1 MFYDLRRISEVLKK
15 SNRKSRHKLIIAVA
29 LSIISLIFLLLITE
43 NHAQSK
49 SESYVLGKQGGAVVA
64 GTKSGN
70 ASIWPITHPAFIVSF
85 FPTKISTAN
94 QDGYRKTVDS
104 IKSVIPYAN
113 SNALWIC
120 SNTLS
125 EYLEDKG
132 FNTKKQVYKAR
143 RSSLNGSMMLYGGV
157 NDPETTKSIID
168 FDASNRTNKNPAPN
182 GVFYQNV
189 LGLYIKNNRNFAAL
203 SKDPDFAKLLE
214 KPSAAKIDESLKVW
228 SFITDTNTQG
238 TSSTG
243 YTYTVDI
250 KKNMEEFMNYNSFPK
265 RFLVSN
271 WVEERKTNYDTKGID
286 SNGKLKAYSITV
298 IEELDLRYL
307 DLLMTLNAMANN
319 RTYWQ
324 NGIKSYMKDNKGEAT
339 LSITHSMVARL
350 ESLST
355 KGGDVEPATVF
366 VSSNDLT
373 QTAYNVKSDFNLSDL
388 IPSKKVAEIANSKV
402 YNKRLKKAVELS
414 KPSTYKNTGI
424 YSTAIISRILS
435 EEVRKVKDG
444 KLVWGDSYND
454 AELIKLLRFQ
464 VDENSTPWYGTNWA
478 LEPPIA
484 GSTVNYGVKLQT
496 DSTVYN
502 TINKKTGPLYDEKTK
517 NINLRK
523 YYELKDSSKL
533 QDDTV
538 PTDDT
543 VKVQVLLNALNIKG
557 EKPGEESSIK
567 EWDTFIKQNNI
578 SNFRVKILL
587 YRDNNGTKFD
597 TLSDKKYTQIHT
609 GTNTWCTSNSWV
621 KITANDMKELLRG
634 KKAINQWVD
643 TSIASMLVREEDG
656 EKAVKY
662 AARVYIQYQA
672 QDKKWYYT
680 TGKAD
685 TDTGNLVIS
694 SKNTT
699 LAEVRQSNNV
709 YHKYKWNPLT
719 PTTEDLDY
727 PTDSWSSKEPS
738 LAYAEMKEG
747 TIYNET
753 FEAMAG
759 VPSTRTLYFSS
770 GGNEF
775 MADLQVNYEHDT
787 TAIREY
793 ITHYNGTECEYKEN
807 DKLIGGTG
815 KYSENLTFVGDSTGK
830 TISKSITAESSQ
842 IATPEG
848 NSSGNITVSGHTSET
863 TLWAEWTGSIDNGTQ
878 EPSDSGSF
886 DAGKAGT
893 PCAGKDFDVGKL
905 RTKKDPSTDWK
916 VDAYNKALEQA
927 TKWATDMEATNSS
940 YTVQKIADS
949 DGQARQY
956 KVGNA
961 VITITLTGGS
971 NGYTVTT
978 PRSYGGGTY
987 SSSSASAASLNS
999 NDKGKLG
1006 SGWGWSPGKLGFGSG
1021 YSDCGHGHGATG
1033 WHTAPIAAVPP
1044 DKDGNGGRP
1053 AVPGVEHTHNCGSF
1067 TDAVDITQGASG
1079 TINYTIKVT
1088 FQNGT
1093 LTSSNSDGNAA
1104 DVAATTKTG
1113 LSSLP
1118 AHALCGPCC
1127 AHDLPAIEDAWSQDL
1142 TYDTIKITKSN
1153 VYKLQNGY
1161 VTEMSNITYDGKE
1174 NIIAGIT
1181 QGDPNIFYNIAAY
1194 NNPAYNADK
1203 KLTNG
1208 SQIGRIRYSLQEAQ
1222 GDKVYYEEM
1231 SSGEYKRTNK
1241 CDGLAKMQS
1250 PMNPAPPAKT
1260 GHELGYASGI
1270 LYSNG
1275 KTAGFGTA
1283 PAVNI
1288 TTEDFLSD
1296 NTATVATPKT
1306 AYGNKL
1312 DSRDLTTEEWKRF
1325 YTRRTQPVTA
1335 TVISDMLILQT
1346 SSGDQSPVYYEENTK
1361 AVKAQEDF
1369 NSLQASGDVK
1379 KASTQEQVDAKW
1391 NKMWTNNATTFA
1403 KAIETAINVGSY
1415 NGKYDQTSSK
1425 YKGTGDNARI
1435 ATRFDND
1442 ISVFSSPKDELGLAR
1457 VTSNQ
1462 TFTRPA
1468 YGTSNIASPGK
1479 AQARM
1484 NREND
1489 LLLYIDKIKQNPT
1502 NSNDEYI
1509 TGDSFVFYIPVL
1521 KYKVVG
1527 DTVVTVPEDAGE
1539 SKNVG
1544 DGEEN
1549 ADDGTGDEDEIPDA
1563 FKEKESDILVEGG
1576 YHYGPGLIYESKYSA
1591 YDDNS
1596 DYKVNNFIVLNAV
1609 SAQDA
1614 MIVKSEVEDQRTE
1627 EGIVKDAMETLKALE
1642 KCPGTPALC
1651 EYRVLNCKYTLDTT
1665 SLSFNFDKKETEN
1678 VFDDDASG
1686 TADEYIT
1693 NNIVNTDGAHTTY
1706 KLPEGFTLTS
1716 GDETYSGFGTGQF
1729 LKVAGAGTSLN
1740 FSYNDCK
1747 IYLTPA
1753 SRVRVSAD
1761 IYIPAAPASNT
1772 MLFSI
1777 GGVGLYLPANTG
1789 SPVFITSTGEKR
1801 TSSANILGRKVKVV
1815 ATFSLGSLYD
1825 CELSIDGTKVIAQ
1838 ITTGLTEAQIAAA
1851 AIDETMRGEGLNI
1864 GCWEYNTSYATNFY
1878 TDNIVITRCGGTLE
1892 HTASC
1897 YTTYKK
1903 ANPVYQDLYNGI
1915 SNKAK
1920 EVSSKVYN
1928 YTGNVQ
1934 SVTLDAGTYMLEAF
1948 GASGGNGRLTN
1959 TETIVPNSGGK
1970 GGYSSGTVTFTK
1982 QTTLYIVAGGKGS
1995 DQTSL
2000 DYQAFGQGGYN
2011 GGGNGGADMVDGTS
2025 PESGAGGGG
2034 ATDIRLSAPSVY
2046 RDIISSVNPNI
2057 GKFADNLNASG
2068 STGKVS
2074 VVKLPTGESALK
2086 YTAGSQHL
2094 AANLT
2099 NVFVAGHTYKIS
2111 FEAWTTAASDVLHV
2125 DAHPD
2130 TLPQTDF
2137 TISSTRKTYTTTLS
2151 SNLNEMNGAYF
2162 RIFASGEIF
2171 SGDVYVTNIRVY
2183 DTNQTVSTPLD
2194 YDSLASRI
2202 LIAGGGGGAI
2212 SYLTNGSA
2220 DGYGGDGG
2228 GSTGTTLNSAANEP
2242 GTQTTGYTLG
2252 QGQNGLNSYNT
2263 TNTGNYATAGNGGG
2277 YYGGKVTAAQDTA
2290 ITAGSVSINTGGAG
2304 GSGYIAETLTNTMMT
2319 TGVNNGNGYVKITKI
2334 SSVDWAGVFNDG
2346 SYGVVSNYSKHVHDA
2361 SCLTISSEG
2370 YQIALAEAK
2379 AGDWTDLKK
2388 ELGTELFNKVV
2399 TNFNININAGNVSNN
2414 VDGNT
2419 SRSATIDTETE
2430 KVTQT
2435 QTVPSGTAYNFGYTG
2450 SYQTFTAPA
2459 SGTYKLEVWGAQ
2471 GGTAPHGG
2479 AGGLGGYSTGT
2490 INLTANQ
2497 SITIYVGGMG
2507 NTIAGGWNG
2516 GGNTGF
2522 SNPDGAGGGG
2532 ATDIRVD
2539 GNALSNRIIV
2549 AGGGGGSGCSNNIG
2563 GAGGGTVGYAGS
2575 GNNYGTPGGGGTQTT
2590 GGYSANGSSGSLGQ
2604 GGNAYSGYD
2613 WSGGGGGGGYYG
2625 GGAGQSQS
2633 GGATS
2638 GGGGSGYIGGV
2649 SNGSMSTGIRSG
2661 NGYATI
2667 TLQSGGTVTS
2677 YETVISNTTVQNPT
2691 GVVKA
2696 GQTYTYGYTG
2706 GVQAITLPAGTY
2718 QLEAFGAA
2726 GGGNTASGTSRG
2738 SRGGK
2743 GGYTSGTVTL
2753 KETTTLYIYVGEKG
2767 TTNTGTAAGGW
2778 NGGGNAVWASTTK
2791 IGAGGGATDFR
2802 ITAGNWND
2810 LNSLKSRILVAG
2822 GGGGSD
2828 DIGEASG
2835 AYHSKQP
2842 GTYSTPLANDN
2853 DETGGAGGGING
2865 GGAVT
2870 SGYEANYGYGTQTG
2884 GGTAAAGG
2892 VNGGF
2897 GYGGANTNSAADYGG
2912 GGGGYYGGASGGGAY
2927 QGGAGG
2933 ASYVSGYTG
2942 CDTTYRANQKYA
2954 AFTNVT
2960 LQQGVRAGN
2969 GYAKVTVLDVKTI
2982 PEDNELFNF
2991 IKANMNLI
2999 PDKVTTG
3006 GVTIVNPIWNCKT
3019 RNNTGITYTEQTILT
3034 CTEPHHSGGHYDYA
3048 SDICWDP
3055 CGNDEN
3061 HKHTKLEV
3069 IDANGT
3075 KVQQA
3080 TYITL
3085 DNFFKIYFP
3094 NAGDFQGND
3103 SYGIL
3108 QPSVY
3113 RGKGYKQGMDTT
3125 EWTREKYVKFDFD
3138 VLYERR
3144 GVWES
3149 YPAGNWIPLEIID
3162 AATTRKYALTDGTK
3176 LTIDGNTYVFDRAN
3190 GLMRCNG
3197 GSTTLIEGNN
3207 MAVMNGKIFVLN
3219 SDGTVNVSD
3228 PCKEYNFYCLL
3239 ENNEHTCVEAQF
3251 AVEGIN
3257 YDGQSTTEDPYS
3269 GNDSYEDEYDI
3280 YYYGNTYS
3288 TNKDRFN
3295 DFTANHTAAKMA
3307 YLDVIG
3313 RIGNLI
3319 VEDSDD
3325 MRFSNYFKKSIAE
3338 TNEDWLVQGIIS
3350 RVDSSISEHYLSWH
3364 RNTAGYP
3371 LAVDVRGE
3379 QVSKEKGYY
3388 NTWGAQE
3395 WTTKA
3400 ESSGLSLSADKNS
3413 KSILQKEQL
3422 KLGYN
3427 VLFDVTTMGDYN
3439 QYLQV
3444 IPYFYALNK
3453 TSGELTPV
3461 DVYINNDGNTQ
3472 PINYFGLYSEYMDDN
3487 GNYKEGYDT
3496 LVDKLY
3502 KYTMYLNWTD
3512 EAARRN
3518 YTAGGKEASNTDAV
3532 RDYFIEP
3539 VRDSEGEITTYKYLT
3554 VPFGNFYNLG
3564 SLQCLQPG
3572 VRART
3577 FVGSSQISAIKE
3589 QASRLGITA
3598 NGINGGIETNLD
3610 NEFVSEM
3617 FYHQAQ
3623 RWHLSIG
3630 VPSSSTFVAYRE
3642 KGIHLAPEDN
3652 WYVAS
3657 YVEDGVTKTKQFSK
3671 AFLTASV
3678 ADKEYDVGTAFLIS
3692 GTEYTITNEYQ
3703 AGKEYNDNDDY
3714 VILMTADIKAIG
3726 DEWNLKYS
3734 TGNDNGYI
3742 TVDGTTYTFDGT
3754 IPTFIAAYD
3763 TKSSLVDISTQHTH

>member
-1 MFYDLRRISEVLKK
+1 MINAILQKLKVLYINSKHKK
-15 SNRKSRHKLIIAVA
+15 RNLVILVILVMVVIASMVA
-29 LSIISLIFLLLITE
+29 LKQAYA
-43 NHAQSK
+43 HAF
-49 SESYVLGKQGGAVVA
+49 VLGNKGSAVVA

-70 ASIWPITHPAFIVSF
+70 ATVWPVTHPVFIVQLYQAPF
-85 FPTKISTAN
+85 AMGHDNGGDKQVAN
-94 QDGYRKTVDS
+94 AIKT
-104 IKSVIPYAN
+104 VIPYA
-113 SNALWIC
+113 SENALWMC
-120 SNTLS
+120 SNSLS
-125 EYLEDKG
+125 EYLIRKK
-132 FNTKKQVYKAR
+132 FNTKEQVYIAR
-143 RSSLNGSMMLYGGV
+143 RSSLNGGLVLKGGEKDSVTTGRVLY
-157 NDPETTKSIID
+157 
-168 FDASNRTNKNPAPN
+168 FDDGHRTNTLPNPQTE
-182 GVFYQNV
+182 GIFFQKV
-189 LGLYIKNNRNFAAL
+189 LGLYIKNNRNFTLLCKDKDFLAL
-203 SKDPDFAKLLE
+203 LSEPSSAKV
-214 KPSAAKIDESLKVW
+214 SASLKLW
-228 SFITDTNTQG
+228 SYFTDADAKG
-238 TSSTG
+238 SDSTG
-243 YTYTVDI
+243 WSYTVDM
-250 KKNMEEFMNYNSFPK
+250 KPK
-265 RFLVSN
+265 MDKFL
-271 WVEERKTNYDTKGID
+271 NYDLFEKKGISLDQWKDKHLIPVTSKGLD
-286 SNGKLKAYSITV
+286 SKNNLQSYDITAG
-298 IEELDLRYL
+298 EEVDLRYL
-307 DLLMTLNAMANN
+307 DLLMTISAISNN
-319 RTYWQ
+319 KDYWKK
-324 NGIKSYMKDNKGEAT
+324 GIESYLKDNKGAANI
-339 LSITHSMVARL
+339 SITHGMVARL
-350 ESLST
+350 DSIST
-355 KGGDVEPATVF
+355 KDGDVEPGTVF
-366 VSSNDLT
+366 VSSNDLC
-373 QTAYNVKSDFNLSDL
+373 QTAYNVTTDYNLSGL
-388 IPSKKVAEIANSKV
+388 KSSALVASKTSSKK
-402 YNKRLKKAVELS
+402 YNPRLKKAVELS
-414 KPSTYKNTGI
+414 KSSKYKNTAI
-424 YSTAIISRILS
+424 FSTAIISRILA
-435 EEVRKVKDG
+435 EEVRNVKDG

-454 AELIKLLRFQ
+454 AELIELLKFQ
-464 VDENSTPWYGTNWA
+464 ITENSTFWSATNWA
-478 LEPPIA
+478 LEPPIDPPLLNYKAEIKLDSNDYNINKGKA
-484 GSTVNYGVKLQT
+484 GPIYEVKKNIDLKKYYTKTNPEKLTEKVVITEDVVNAQVTLTALTSDG
-496 DSTVYN
+496 
-502 TINKKTGPLYDEKTK
+502 KKTGT
-517 NINLRK
+517 
-523 YYELKDSSKL
+523 
-533 QDDTV
+533 T
-538 PTDDT
+538 
-543 VKVQVLLNALNIKG
+543 ALNQWKTFVDQNKIK
-557 EKPGEESSIK
+557 K
-567 EWDTFIKQNNI
+567 
-578 SNFRVKILL
+578 FRVKIQLW
-587 YRDNNGTKFD
+587 RDNKGTDFNVVPLGNKKFPQ
-597 TLSDKKYTQIHT
+597 THT
-609 GTNTWCTSNSWV
+609 GSETWNKTTTWQEF
-621 KITANDMKELLRG
+621 TAEELLEALKG
-634 KKAINQWVD
+634 KGAIGQWTD
-643 TSIASMLVREEDG
+643 ETIANLTVESSKTVSYQA
-656 EKAVKY
+656 K
-662 AARVYIQYQA
+662 VYLQYKA
-672 QDKKWYYT
+672 QDKNWYYT
-680 TGKAD
+680 TGKIDND
-685 TDTGNLVIS
+685 TDEKKKKLVIS
-694 SKNTT
+694 EVNET
-699 LAEVRQSNNV
+699 LAEIRKTNKANLTYS
-709 YHKYKWNPLT
+709 WEPTLTTITPT
-719 PTTEDLDY
+719 PTTEIDY
-727 PTDSWSSKEPS
+727 PTDSWTSREPS
-738 LAYAEMKEG
+738 LAYAEIKEG

-787 TAIREY
+787 TVTREY

-830 TISKSITAESSQ
+830 TISKSVIAESSQ

-848 NSSGNITVSGHTSET
+848 NSSGNITVSSHTSET

-916 VDAYNKALEQA
+916 VDAYNKALKQA

-949 DGQARQY
+949 DGQVRQY

-961 VITITLTGGS
+961 IITITLTGGS

-1067 TDAVDITQGASG
+1067 TDAVDITQGASA

-1093 LTSSNSDGNAA
+1093 LTSSNSDGNAT

-1113 LSSLP
+1113 LPSLP

-1127 AHDLPAIEDAWSQDL
+1127 AHDLPAIEDVWTQDL

-1161 VTEMSNITYDGKE
+1161 VTEMSDITYDGKE

-1194 NNPAYNADK
+1194 NNPAYNTDK

-1250 PMNPAPPAKT
+1250 PMNPAPPSKT

-1275 KTAGFGTA
+1275 KTAGFGSA

-1288 TTEDFLSD
+1288 TTEDFISD

-1312 DSRDLTTEEWKRF
+1312 DSRDLKTEEWKRF
-1325 YTRRTQPVTA
+1325 YTRRSQPVTA

-1484 NREND
+1484 NREKD
-1489 LLLYIDKIKQNPT
+1489 LLLFIDKIKQDPT

-1527 DTVVTVPEDAGE
+1527 DAVVTVPEDAGE
-1539 SKNVG
+1539 SKDVG
-1544 DGEEN
+1544 EGEEN
-1549 ADDGTGDEDEIPDA
+1549 ADDGTAAEEEMPDA
-1563 FKEKESDILVEGG
+1563 FKEIESDILVECG

-1686 TADEYIT
+1686 SADEYIT

-1706 KLPEGFTLTS
+1706 KLPEGFSLTS

-1747 IYLTPA
+1747 IYMTPT
-1753 SRVRVSAD
+1753 SRVRISAD
-1761 IYIPAAPASNT
+1761 VYIPAAPASNT

-1864 GCWEYNTSYATNFY
+1864 GCWEYNASYATNFF

-1915 SNKAK
+1915 PIK
-1920 EVSSKVYN
+1920 
-1928 YTGNVQ
+1928 
-1934 SVTLDAGTYMLEAF
+1934 
-1948 GASGGNGRLTN
+1948 
-1959 TETIVPNSGGK
+1959 
-1970 GGYSSGTVTFTK
+1970 
-1982 QTTLYIVAGGKGS
+1982 
-1995 DQTSL
+1995 
-2000 DYQAFGQGGYN
+2000 
-2011 GGGNGGADMVDGTS
+2011 
-2025 PESGAGGGG
+2025 
-2034 ATDIRLSAPSVY
+2034 
-2046 RDIISSVNPNI
+2046 
-2057 GKFADNLNASG
+2057 
-2068 STGKVS
+2068 
-2074 VVKLPTGESALK
+2074 
-2086 YTAGSQHL
+2086 
-2094 AANLT
+2094 
-2099 NVFVAGHTYKIS
+2099 
-2111 FEAWTTAASDVLHV
+2111 
-2125 DAHPD
+2125 
-2130 TLPQTDF
+2130 
-2137 TISSTRKTYTTTLS
+2137 
-2151 SNLNEMNGAYF
+2151 
-2162 RIFASGEIF
+2162 
-2171 SGDVYVTNIRVY
+2171 
-2183 DTNQTVSTPLD
+2183 
-2194 YDSLASRI
+2194 
-2202 LIAGGGGGAI
+2202 
-2212 SYLTNGSA
+2212 
-2220 DGYGGDGG
+2220 
-2228 GSTGTTLNSAANEP
+2228 
-2242 GTQTTGYTLG
+2242 
-2252 QGQNGLNSYNT
+2252 
-2263 TNTGNYATAGNGGG
+2263 
-2277 YYGGKVTAAQDTA
+2277 KVTT
-2290 ITAGSVSINTGGAG
+2290 I
-2304 GSGYIAETLTNTMMT
+2304 
-2319 TGVNNGNGYVKITKI
+2319 
-2334 SSVDWAGVFNDG
+2334 DWAGTFNDG
-2346 SYGVVSNYSKHVHDA
+2346 SYGIISNFSKHIHDS
-2361 SCLTISSEG
+2361 SCLTIGSEG

-2379 AGDWTDLKK
+2379 AGNWTSLKK

-2399 TNFNININAGNVSNN
+2399 TQFNINDTNIPEGMLTKTYNGKLWGRVYYHDSTTGQYFADETEALNTNSTFKYSCLNQIQNLKTGSKYEFMLYYPENGQTNIWKQTNRPQDELETNSDGSQSAAGYEAVAIQMNDNFWGGLVKSTSGASLLDGSTYHGNWWYAIGSYAPYVTATGIPGGNTTIVNKVELWMAIGTSSGVSN
-2414 VDGNT
+2414 VDSNT
-2419 SRSATIDTETE
+2419 SKTAVLDTETE
-2430 KVTQT
+2430 KVTQVP
-2435 QTVPSGTAYNFGYTG
+2435 TVPSGTAYNFGYTG
-2450 SYQTFTAPA
+2450 SYQIFTAPTA
-2459 SGTYKLEVWGAQ
+2459 GTYTFETWGAQ
-2471 GGTAPHGG
+2471 ASGYYS
-2479 AGGLGGYSTGT
+2479 GLGGYSKGNYT
-2490 INLTANQ
+2490 LTSGQ
-2497 SITIYVGGMG
+2497 QVYIYVGGQYG
-2507 NTIAGGWNG
+2507 YNG
-2516 GGNTGF
+2516 GGTSTGNGD
-2522 SNPDGAGGGG
+2522 SNSTTYGGG
-2532 ATDIRVD
+2532 ATDIRI
-2539 GNALSNRIIV
+2539 GGTALNNRVIV
-2549 AGGGGGSGCSNNIG
+2549 AGGGGGGNYSGSWYNG
-2563 GAGGGTVGYAGS
+2563 
-2575 GNNYGTPGGGGTQTT
+2575 T
-2590 GGYSANGSSGSLGQ
+2590 GGNYASASYSLGQ
-2604 GGNAYSGYD
+2604 GQGYSHACSNYVGA
-2613 WSGGGGGGGYYG
+2613 GGGGYYG
-2625 GGAGQSQS
+2625 GAASYDGASYGGQ
-2633 GGATS
+2633 
-2638 GGGGSGYIGGV
+2638 GGSGYIGGV
-2649 SNGSMSTGIRSG
+2649 TNGSMTSSTRSG

-2667 TLQSGGTVTS
+2667 TLLSGETVTS
-2677 YETVISNTTVQNPT
+2677 YDTVITNNTVQNPT

-2969 GYAKVTVLDVKTI
+2969 GYAKVTVLGVKTI

-2999 PDKVTTG
+2999 PDKVTTD

-3055 CGNDEN
+3055 CGNDDN

-3094 NAGDFQGND
+3094 NAGDFQGKD

-3162 AATTRKYALTDGTK
+3162 ASTTRKYALTDGTK

-3239 ENNEHTCVEAQF
+3239 ENNEHACVEAQF

-3269 GNDSYEDEYDI
+3269 GNDSYEEEYDI

-3288 TNKDRFN
+3288 TNKDRFH

-3487 GNYKEGYDT
+3487 GNYKEGYDALT
-3496 LVDKLY
+3496 DKLY

>member
-1 MFYDLRRISEVLKK
+1 MFYDLRRISEVLNKL
-15 SNRKSRHKLIIAVA
+15 NRKSKHRFIIAVA
-29 LSIISLIFLLLITE
+29 LSIISLAFLLLITE

-85 FPTKISTAN
+85 YPTKISTA
-94 QDGYRKTVDS
+94 DAAGYDKTVKA

-168 FDASNRTNKNPAPN
+168 FDASHRTNKNPAPN

-250 KKNMEEFMNYNSFPK
+250 KKKMEEFMNYNSFPK

-286 SNGKLKAYSITV
+286 SNGKLKVYSITV

-388 IPSKKVAEIANSKV
+388 KASSNVAKIANSKV

-523 YYELKDSSKL
+523 YYELKDPSKL

-557 EKPGEESSIK
+557 EKPGEDSSIK

-621 KITANDMKELLRG
+621 KITANDMKELLKG

-719 PTTEDLDY
+719 PTPEDLDY

-738 LAYAEMKEG
+738 LAYAEIKEG

-753 FEAMAG
+753 FEVMAG

-775 MADLQVNYEHDT
+775 MADLQVDYEHDT
-787 TAIREY
+787 TATREY

-830 TISKSITAESSQ
+830 TISKSVIAESSQ

-848 NSSGNITVSGHTSET
+848 NSSGNITVSSHTSET

-878 EPSDSGSF
+878 EPSDNGSF

-1104 DVAATTKTG
+1104 DVAATTKAG
-1113 LSSLP
+1113 LPSLP

-1127 AHDLPAIEDAWSQDL
+1127 AHDLPAIEDVWTQDI

-1161 VTEMSNITYDGKE
+1161 VTEMSDITYDGKE

-1241 CDGLAKMQS
+1241 CDGLAKVQS

-1288 TTEDFLSD
+1288 TTEDFVSD
-1296 NTATVATPKT
+1296 NTATAATSKT

-1462 TFTRPA
+1462 TFTKPA

-1489 LLLYIDKIKQNPT
+1489 LLLYIDKIKQDPT
-1502 NSNDEYI
+1502 NGNDEYI

-1563 FKEKESDILVEGG
+1563 FEEKESDILVEGG

-1686 TADEYIT
+1686 TANEYIT

-1729 LKVAGAGTSLN
+1729 MKVAGVGTSLN

-1747 IYLTPA
+1747 IYMTPA
-1753 SRVRVSAD
+1753 SRVRISAD
-1761 IYIPAAPASNT
+1761 VYIPAAPTSNT

-1789 SPVFITSTGEKR
+1789 SPVFITSSGEKR

-1864 GCWEYNTSYATNFY
+1864 GCWEYNASYATNFY

-1915 SNKAK
+1915 PIK
-1920 EVSSKVYN
+1920 
-1928 YTGNVQ
+1928 
-1934 SVTLDAGTYMLEAF
+1934 
-1948 GASGGNGRLTN
+1948 
-1959 TETIVPNSGGK
+1959 
-1970 GGYSSGTVTFTK
+1970 
-1982 QTTLYIVAGGKGS
+1982 
-1995 DQTSL
+1995 
-2000 DYQAFGQGGYN
+2000 
-2011 GGGNGGADMVDGTS
+2011 
-2025 PESGAGGGG
+2025 
-2034 ATDIRLSAPSVY
+2034 
-2046 RDIISSVNPNI
+2046 
-2057 GKFADNLNASG
+2057 
-2068 STGKVS
+2068 
-2074 VVKLPTGESALK
+2074 
-2086 YTAGSQHL
+2086 
-2094 AANLT
+2094 
-2099 NVFVAGHTYKIS
+2099 
-2111 FEAWTTAASDVLHV
+2111 
-2125 DAHPD
+2125 
-2130 TLPQTDF
+2130 
-2137 TISSTRKTYTTTLS
+2137 
-2151 SNLNEMNGAYF
+2151 
-2162 RIFASGEIF
+2162 
-2171 SGDVYVTNIRVY
+2171 
-2183 DTNQTVSTPLD
+2183 
-2194 YDSLASRI
+2194 
-2202 LIAGGGGGAI
+2202 
-2212 SYLTNGSA
+2212 
-2220 DGYGGDGG
+2220 
-2228 GSTGTTLNSAANEP
+2228 
-2242 GTQTTGYTLG
+2242 
-2252 QGQNGLNSYNT
+2252 
-2263 TNTGNYATAGNGGG
+2263 
-2277 YYGGKVTAAQDTA
+2277 KVTT
-2290 ITAGSVSINTGGAG
+2290 I
-2304 GSGYIAETLTNTMMT
+2304 
-2319 TGVNNGNGYVKITKI
+2319 
-2334 SSVDWAGVFNDG
+2334 DWAGTFNDG
-2346 SYGVVSNYSKHVHDA
+2346 SYGIISNFSKHIHDS
-2361 SCLTISSEG
+2361 SCLTIGSEG

-2379 AGDWTDLKK
+2379 AGNWTSLKK

-2399 TNFNININAGNVSNN
+2399 TQFNINDTNIPEGMLTKTYNGKLWGRVYYHDSTTGQYFADETEALNTNSTFKYSCLNQIQNLKTGSKYEFMLYYPENGQTNIWKQTNRPQDELETNSDGSQSAAGYEAVAIQMNDNFWGGLVKSTSGASLLDGSTYHGNWWYAIGSYAPYVTATGIPGGNTTIVNKVELWMAIGTSSGVSN
-2414 VDGNT
+2414 VDSNT
-2419 SRSATIDTETE
+2419 SKTAVLDTETE
-2430 KVTQT
+2430 KVTQVP
-2435 QTVPSGTAYNFGYTG
+2435 TVPSGTAYNFGYTG
-2450 SYQTFTAPA
+2450 SYQIFTAPTA
-2459 SGTYKLEVWGAQ
+2459 GTYTFETWGAQ
-2471 GGTAPHGG
+2471 ASGYYS
-2479 AGGLGGYSTGT
+2479 GLGGYSKGNYT
-2490 INLTANQ
+2490 LTSGQ
-2497 SITIYVGGMG
+2497 QVYIYVGGQYG
-2507 NTIAGGWNG
+2507 YNG
-2516 GGNTGF
+2516 GGTSTGNGD
-2522 SNPDGAGGGG
+2522 SNSTTYGGG
-2532 ATDIRVD
+2532 ATDIRI
-2539 GNALSNRIIV
+2539 GGTALNNRVIV
-2549 AGGGGGSGCSNNIG
+2549 AGGGGGGNYSGSWYNG
-2563 GAGGGTVGYAGS
+2563 
-2575 GNNYGTPGGGGTQTT
+2575 T
-2590 GGYSANGSSGSLGQ
+2590 GGNYASASYSLGQ
-2604 GGNAYSGYD
+2604 GQGYSHACSNYVGA
-2613 WSGGGGGGGYYG
+2613 GGGGYYG
-2625 GGAGQSQS
+2625 GAASYDGASYGGQ
-2633 GGATS
+2633 
-2638 GGGGSGYIGGV
+2638 GGSGYIGGV
-2649 SNGSMSTGIRSG
+2649 TNGSMTSGTRSG

-2667 TLQSGGTVTS
+2667 TLLSGETVTS
-2677 YETVISNTTVQNPT
+2677 YDTVITNNTVQNPT

-2767 TTNTGTAAGGW
+2767 NTNTGTAAGGW

-2802 ITAGNWND
+2802 ITTGNWND

-2884 GGTAAAGG
+2884 GGAAAAGG

-2999 PDKVTTG
+2999 PDKVTTD

-3055 CGNDEN
+3055 CGNDDN

-3094 NAGDFQGND
+3094 NAGDFQGKD

-3162 AATTRKYALTDGTK
+3162 ASTTRKYALTDGTK

-3207 MAVMNGKIFVLN
+3207 MAVMNGKIFVWN

-3239 ENNEHTCVEAQF
+3239 ENNEHACVEAQF

-3269 GNDSYEDEYDI
+3269 GNDSYEEEYDI

-3413 KSILQKEQL
+3413 KSILQAEQL

-3487 GNYKEGYDT
+3487 GNYKEGYDA
-3496 LVDKLY
+3496 LADKLY
-3502 KYTMYLNWTD
+3502 KYTMYLNWTE

-3642 KGIHLAPEDN
+3642 KGFHLAPEDN

-3657 YVEDGVTKTKQFSK
+3657 YVKDGVTKTKQFSK
-3671 AFLTASV
+3671 AFLTANV
-3678 ADKEYDVGTAFLIS
+3678 VDKEYDVGTTFLLS

-3703 AGKEYNDNDDY
+3703 AGKEFNDNDDY

>member
-1 MFYDLRRISEVLKK
+1 M
-15 SNRKSRHKLIIAVA
+15 
-29 LSIISLIFLLLITE
+29 
-43 NHAQSK
+43 
-49 SESYVLGKQGGAVVA
+49 LGKKGSAVVA

-70 ASIWPITHPAFIVSF
+70 ASIWPVTHPVFIVKF
-85 FPTKISTAN
+85 YPTKISTASD
-94 QDGYRKTVDS
+94 DGYSDTLKT
-104 IKSVIPYAN
+104 IKKVIPYTGTD
-113 SNALWIC
+113 SLWIC

-125 EYLEDKG
+125 EYLYRQN
-132 FNTKKQVYKAR
+132 FNTKEQVYLAR
-143 RSSLNGSMMLYGGV
+143 RTSINGSLKLNGGK
-157 NDPETTKSIID
+157 NDPETTGRIVY
-168 FDASNRTNKNPAPN
+168 FDSSHRTNVNPAKD
-182 GVFYQNV
+182 GVFYQKV
-189 LGLYIKNNRNFAAL
+189 LGLFIKNNRNFLSL
-203 SKDPDFAKLLE
+203 SKDPEFNNLLT
-214 KPSAAKIDESLKVW
+214 KPSSSKVSDSLKVW
-228 SFITDTNTQG
+228 SFITDTNTKG
-238 TSSTG
+238 SDKDG
-243 YTYTVDI
+243 WTYTVDI
-250 KKNMEEFMNYNSFPK
+250 KKNMEEFMNYNSLPTE
-265 RFLVSN
+265 FLTSSWELEGMVTYN
-271 WVEERKTNYDTKGID
+271 TNGLDNND
-286 SNGKLKAYSITV
+286 NLKKYSITA

-307 DLLMTLNAMANN
+307 DLLMTLNAISNN

-324 NGIKSYMKDNKGEAT
+324 NGIKSYMTDNKGAAT
-339 LSITHSMVARL
+339 LSITHGMVARM

-373 QTAYNVKSDFNLSDL
+373 QTAYNVKKDNNLSTKDGVE
-388 IPSKKVAEIANSKV
+388 KVAKYTNSKV
-402 YNKRLKKAVELS
+402 YNTRLKKAVELS
-414 KPSTYKNTGI
+414 GSKTYKSTGI

-435 EEVRKVKDG
+435 EEVRKIKDS

-454 AELIKLLRFQ
+454 AELIKLLKFQ
-464 VDENSTPWYGTNWA
+464 IKDASPWYGTNWA
-478 LEPPIA
+478 LEPPIF
-484 GSTVNYGVKLQT
+484 SSVNYKAILRT
-496 DSTVYN
+496 DSTDF
-502 TINKKTGPLYDEKTK
+502 NKIKGKNGPLYSASTK
-517 NINLRK
+517 SINLIK
-523 YYELKDSSKL
+523 YYELTDPSKKYENTVTTNDVVSTQVSLNAIDSKGKKAGDTNEWKDFIKRNGIKNFK
-533 QDDTV
+533 
-538 PTDDT
+538 
-543 VKVQVLLNALNIKG
+543 VKVV
-557 EKPGEESSIK
+557 
-567 EWDTFIKQNNI
+567 
-578 SNFRVKILL
+578 L
-587 YRDNNGTKFD
+587 YRDNGG
-597 TLSDKKYTQIHT
+597 SDFKAVGKLTQIHT
-609 GTNTWCTSNSWV
+609 GSKTWCTSDSW
-621 KITANDMKELLRG
+621 KAYTADAMLKLLEG
-634 KKAINQWVD
+634 NEPIDTWVD
-643 TSIASMLVREEDG
+643 PSIASMELDKKKG
-656 EKAVKY
+656 EVPVNY
-662 AARVYIQYQA
+662 AARVYIKYQA
-672 QDKKWYYT
+672 KDKKWYYT
-680 TGKAD
+680 SGKEVESKES
-685 TDTGNLVIS
+685 LSIS
-694 SKNTT
+694 SVLTKIPD
-699 LAEVRQSNNV
+699 VRESNKV
-709 YHKYKWNPLT
+709 THTYFWTT
-719 PTTEDLDY
+719 PTITPTPSGSITPTPTIDIEVDY
-727 PTDSWSSKEPS
+727 PSDSWSSRVPS
-738 LAYAEMKEG
+738 LAYAEIKEG

-775 MADLQVNYEHDT
+775 MADLQVDYEHDT
-787 TAIREY
+787 TATREY

-830 TISKSITAESSQ
+830 TISKSVTAESSQ

-848 NSSGNITVSGHTSET
+848 NNSGNITVSGHTGET
-863 TLWAEWTGSIDNGTQ
+863 TLWAQWSGSIDNGTQ
-878 EPSDSGSF
+878 EPSDIGSF
-886 DAGKAGT
+886 DAGKAGS
-893 PCAGKDFDVGKL
+893 PCKGKDYDVGKL
-905 RTKKDPSTDWK
+905 RTKADPSTDWK
-916 VDAYNKALEQA
+916 VDAYNNALKQA
-927 TKWATDMEATNSS
+927 TKWATDMEGTNSS

-949 DGQARQY
+949 DGQVRQY

-971 NGYTVTT
+971 NGYSNTT
-978 PRSYGGGTY
+978 QRSYGGGTY

-1006 SGWGWSPGKLGFGSG
+1006 SGWGWSPGTLGSGSG

-1033 WHTAPIAAVPP
+1033 WHTAPVAAVPP
-1044 DKDGNGGRP
+1044 DKNGNGGKP
-1053 AVPGVEHTHNCGSF
+1053 AVPGVEHSHNCGDF
-1067 TDAVDITQGASG
+1067 NEAKDITQGASG

-1093 LTSSNSDGNAA
+1093 LTSNNSDGNSA
-1104 DVAATTKTG
+1104 DVAATAKTG

-1127 AHDLPAIEDAWSQDL
+1127 DHDLPAIEDVWTQDL

-1161 VTEMSNITYDGKE
+1161 VTEMSDITYDGEDK
-1174 NIIAGIT
+1174 IIAGIT

-1194 NNPAYNADK
+1194 NNPAYNKDK

-1231 SSGEYKRTNK
+1231 SNGEYKRTNK
-1241 CDGLAKMQS
+1241 CDGLAKIQS
-1250 PMNPAPPAKT
+1250 QVNPAPPAKT

-1288 TTEDFLSD
+1288 TTEDFVSD
-1296 NTATVATPKT
+1296 NTATVTTPKT

-1312 DSRDLTTEEWKRF
+1312 DSRDLKTEEWKRF
-1325 YTRRTQPVTA
+1325 YTRRTQLVTA

-1369 NSLQASGDVK
+1369 NSLQASGDVE
-1379 KASTQEQVDAKW
+1379 KASSQEQVDAKW

-1403 KAIETAINVGSY
+1403 KATDTVVNVGSY
-1415 NGKYDQTSSK
+1415 NGKYNQTSSK
-1425 YKGTGDNARI
+1425 YKGTGNNAI
-1435 ATRFDND
+1435 ISTRFDND
-1442 ISVFSSPKDELGLAR
+1442 LSVFSSPKDELGLAR

-1468 YGTSNIASPGK
+1468 YGTTNIASPGK

-1484 NREND
+1484 NREKD
-1489 LLLYIDKIKQNPT
+1489 LLLFVDKIKQDPT
-1502 NSNDEYI
+1502 NSNEKYI
-1509 TGDSFVFYIPVL
+1509 TGDSYIFYIPVL

-1527 DTVVTVPEDAGE
+1527 DLIVTVPEDAGQIKDAGE
-1539 SKNVG
+1539 GEYYDDDGSGG
-1544 DGEEN
+1544 DG
-1549 ADDGTGDEDEIPDA
+1549 DEISEA
-1563 FKEKESDILVEGG
+1563 FEEEESDILIEAG
-1576 YHYGPGLIYESKYSA
+1576 YDYGPGLLYESKYSA

-1596 DYKVNNFIVLNAV
+1596 DYKVNDFIVLNAV
-1609 SAQDA
+1609 AAQDA

-1627 EGIVKDAMETLKALE
+1627 EGIVKDAIETLKALE

-1651 EYRVLNCKYTLDTT
+1651 EYRALNCKYTLDTT
-1665 SLSFNFDKKETEN
+1665 SLSFNLDKIETEN
-1678 VFDDDASG
+1678 VYDDDASG
-1686 TADEYIT
+1686 TTDEYIT

-1729 LKVAGAGTSLN
+1729 LKVAGAGTSLH

-1747 IYLTPA
+1747 IYLTPT
-1753 SRVRVSAD
+1753 SRVRISAD
-1761 IYIPAAPASNT
+1761 IYIPAATAPNT
-1772 MLFSI
+1772 MLFSM
-1777 GGVGLYLPANTG
+1777 GSVGLYLPANTG
-1789 SPVFITSTGEKR
+1789 SPAFITSTGEKR
-1801 TSSANILGRKVKVV
+1801 TSSVNILGRKVKVV

-1825 CELSIDGTKVIAQ
+1825 CELSIDGTKVITQ
-1838 ITTGLTEAQIAAA
+1838 ITAGLTEAQIAAA
-1851 AIDETMRGEGLNI
+1851 AIDESMRGDGLNI

-1897 YTTYKK
+1897 YTTYKQ

-1915 SNKAK
+1915 PIKK
-1920 EVSSKVYN
+1920 
-1928 YTGNVQ
+1928 
-1934 SVTLDAGTYMLEAF
+1934 D
-1948 GASGGNGRLTN
+1948 
-1959 TETIVPNSGGK
+1959 
-1970 GGYSSGTVTFTK
+1970 
-1982 QTTLYIVAGGKGS
+1982 
-1995 DQTSL
+1995 
-2000 DYQAFGQGGYN
+2000 
-2011 GGGNGGADMVDGTS
+2011 
-2025 PESGAGGGG
+2025 
-2034 ATDIRLSAPSVY
+2034 
-2046 RDIISSVNPNI
+2046 
-2057 GKFADNLNASG
+2057 
-2068 STGKVS
+2068 ST
-2074 VVKLPTGESALK
+2074 
-2086 YTAGSQHL
+2086 
-2094 AANLT
+2094 
-2099 NVFVAGHTYKIS
+2099 
-2111 FEAWTTAASDVLHV
+2111 
-2125 DAHPD
+2125 
-2130 TLPQTDF
+2130 
-2137 TISSTRKTYTTTLS
+2137 
-2151 SNLNEMNGAYF
+2151 
-2162 RIFASGEIF
+2162 
-2171 SGDVYVTNIRVY
+2171 
-2183 DTNQTVSTPLD
+2183 
-2194 YDSLASRI
+2194 
-2202 LIAGGGGGAI
+2202 
-2212 SYLTNGSA
+2212 
-2220 DGYGGDGG
+2220 
-2228 GSTGTTLNSAANEP
+2228 
-2242 GTQTTGYTLG
+2242 
-2252 QGQNGLNSYNT
+2252 
-2263 TNTGNYATAGNGGG
+2263 
-2277 YYGGKVTAAQDTA
+2277 KVT
-2290 ITAGSVSINTGGAG
+2290 SIDWTG
-2304 GSGYIAETLTNTMMT
+2304 I
-2319 TGVNNGNGYVKITKI
+2319 
-2334 SSVDWAGVFNDG
+2334 FNDG
-2346 SYGVVSNYSKHVHDA
+2346 SYGIVSNYSKHVHEF
-2361 SCLTISSEG
+2361 SCLNIGSEG

-2379 AGDWTDLKK
+2379 AGNWTALKK
-2388 ELGTELFNKVV
+2388 ELGTDLFQKVV
-2399 TNFNININAGNVSNN
+2399 TQFNINDTNIPEGMLTKTYNGKLWGRVYYHDSTTGQYFANDTEVLNTNSTFKYSCLNQIQNLKTGSKYEFMLYYPENGQTNIWKQTNRPQDELETNSDGSQSAAGYEAVAIQMNDNFWGGLVKSTSGASLLDGSTYHDNWWYAIGSYAPYVTATGIPGGNNTIVNKVELWMAIGTSSGVSN
-2414 VDGNT
+2414 VDSNT
-2419 SRSATIDTETE
+2419 SKTAVLDTETE
-2430 KVTQT
+2430 KVTQVP
-2435 QTVPSGTAYNFGYTG
+2435 TVPSGTAYNFGYTG
-2450 SYQTFTAPA
+2450 SYQIFTAPTA
-2459 SGTYKLEVWGAQ
+2459 GTYTFETWGAQ
-2471 GGTAPHGG
+2471 ASGYYS
-2479 AGGLGGYSTGT
+2479 GLGGYSKGNYTLASG
-2490 INLTANQ
+2490 Q
-2497 SITIYVGGMG
+2497 QVYIYVGGQYG
-2507 NTIAGGWNG
+2507 YNG
-2516 GGNTGF
+2516 GGTSSGNGDINATTY
-2522 SNPDGAGGGG
+2522 GGG
-2532 ATDIRVD
+2532 ATDIRV
-2539 GNALSNRIIV
+2539 GGSSLNNRVIV
-2549 AGGGGGSGCSNNIG
+2549 AGGGGGGNYSGSW
-2563 GAGGGTVGYAGS
+2563 YS
-2575 GNNYGTPGGGGTQTT
+2575 GT
-2590 GGYSANGSSGSLGQ
+2590 GGNYASASYSLGQ
-2604 GGNAYSGYD
+2604 GQDYSHACSNYVGA
-2613 WSGGGGGGGYYG
+2613 GGGGYYG
-2625 GGAGQSQS
+2625 GAASSDGASYGGQ
-2633 GGATS
+2633 
-2638 GGGGSGYIGGV
+2638 GGSGYIGGV
-2649 SNGSMSTGIRSG
+2649 TNGSMTSGTRSG

-2667 TLQSGGTVTS
+2667 TLLSG
-2677 YETVISNTTVQNPT
+2677 ETVSSYDTIITNNTVQNPT

-2743 GGYTSGTVTL
+2743 GGYTAGTVTL

-2767 TTNTGTAAGGW
+2767 NTDTGTAAGGW

-2791 IGAGGGATDFR
+2791 MGAGGGATDFR

-2810 LNSLKSRILVAG
+2810 FNSLKSRILVAG

-2828 DIGEASG
+2828 DTGEASG

-2933 ASYVSGYTG
+2933 SSYVSGYTG

-2969 GYAKVTVLDVKTI
+2969 GYARVTVLDVKTI

-2999 PDKVTTG
+2999 PDKVTTD

-3019 RNNTGITYTEQTILT
+3019 RNNTGISYTEQTILT
-3034 CTEPHHSGGHYDYA
+3034 CTEPHHSSGHYDYA

-3055 CGNDEN
+3055 CGKDDN

-3085 DNFFKIYFP
+3085 DNFFKIYYP
-3094 NAGDFQGND
+3094 NAGDFMGND

-3149 YPAGNWIPLEIID
+3149 YAAGNWIPLEIID
-3162 AATTRKYALTDGTK
+3162 ASTTRKYALTGGTK

-3190 GLMRCNG
+3190 GLLQCNG

-3207 MAVMNGKIFVLN
+3207 MAVMNGKIFVWN
-3219 SDGTVNVSD
+3219 NDGTVNVSD

-3239 ENNEHTCVEAQF
+3239 ENNEHACVEAQF

-3257 YDGQSTTEDPYS
+3257 YDGQSTTEEPYT
-3269 GNDSYEDEYDI
+3269 GNDSYEEEYDI

-3288 TNKDRFN
+3288 TNKDRFS
-3295 DFTANHTAAKMA
+3295 DFTSNHTAAKMA

-3400 ESSGLSLSADKNS
+3400 ESNGLSLSADKNS
-3413 KSILQKEQL
+3413 KSILQAEQL

-3472 PINYFGLYSEYMDDN
+3472 PINYFGLYSEYMDDS

-3496 LVDKLY
+3496 LADKLY
-3502 KYTMYLNWTD
+3502 KYTMYLNWTE
-3512 EAARRN
+3512 EATRRN

-3539 VRDSEGEITTYKYLT
+3539 VRDAEGEITTYKYLT

-3564 SLQCLQPG
+3564 TLQCLQPG

-3577 FVGSSQISAIKE
+3577 FVGGSQVSAIKE
-3589 QASRLGITA
+3589 QASRLGITT

-3610 NEFVSEM
+3610 DEFVSEM

-3657 YVEDGVTKTKQFSK
+3657 YVEEGVVKTKQYSK
-3671 AFLTASV
+3671 AFLTANV
-3678 ADKEYDVGTAFLIS
+3678 AEKEYDVGTAFLIS
-3692 GTEYTITNEYQ
+3692 GTEYTITSEYQ
-3703 AGKEYNDNDDY
+3703 AGKEFNDNDDY

-3763 TKSSLVDISTQHTH
+3763 TKSSLVDISIQHTH